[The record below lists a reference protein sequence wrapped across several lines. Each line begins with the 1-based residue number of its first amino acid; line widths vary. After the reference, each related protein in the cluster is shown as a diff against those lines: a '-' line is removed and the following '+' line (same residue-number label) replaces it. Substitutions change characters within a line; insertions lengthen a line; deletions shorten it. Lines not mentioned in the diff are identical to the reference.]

1 MAQTKQHEQFNL
13 PEDLDDDESQIQVK
27 HLYIFPKKMQE
38 LLVTLAHLHS
48 SVHPLAH
55 PRSCRDLQYSADW
68 SKCARKGELDVFYEC
83 TNNVN

>member
-1 MAQTKQHEQFNL
+1 MAQTKQRKQFNL

-27 HLYIFPKKMQE
+27 HLYVFPKKMQE

-48 SVHPLAH
+48 SVHLLAH
-55 PRSCRDLQYSADW
+55 QRSCRDQQYSADW
-68 SKCARKGELDVFYEC
+68 SKCARKAELDVFYKC